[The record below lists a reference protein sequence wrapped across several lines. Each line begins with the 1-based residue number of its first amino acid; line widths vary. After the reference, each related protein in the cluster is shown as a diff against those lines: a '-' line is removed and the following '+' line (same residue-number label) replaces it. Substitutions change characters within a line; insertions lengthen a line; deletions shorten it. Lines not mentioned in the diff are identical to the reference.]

1 MRLSK
6 FIASS
11 GLTSR
16 RKAEEL
22 IREGKVRVNGRIVR
36 NIVAHIDPIRDV
48 VEVEG
53 KRLKREKPVYIALY
67 KPRGY
72 LTAPRDPYGRPLVKE
87 LLKDLKVRV
96 FPVGRLDFDSEGLL
110 LLTNDGEL
118 SQRLTH
124 PGYGVEK
131 EYLVELDREPDDDIY
146 SLLLGIETKDGKMK
160 AEYIEK
166 KGKNRIKVILKEGK
180 KREIRRMLGHLG
192 YRVKRLVRIREGPVK
207 LGKLKPG
214 EYRELT
220 PEEIERLKEEVGLE

>member
-11 GLTSR
+11 GITSR

-22 IREGKVRVNGRIVR
+22 IKEGKVRVNGRIVR
-36 NIVAHIDPIRDV
+36 NIVMHIDPIRDV

-53 KRLKREKPVYIALY
+53 KKLKKEKSKYIALY

-72 LTAPRDPYGRPLVKE
+72 LTASYDPYGRPLVKE
-87 LLKDLKVRV
+87 LIKDIKTRL
-96 FPVGRLDFDSEGLL
+96 FPIGRLDFDSEGLL
-110 LLTNDGEL
+110 LFTNDGEL

-124 PGYGVEK
+124 PRYGIEK
-131 EYLVELDREPDDDIY
+131 EYIVELDKEPGDDIY
-146 SLLLGIETKDGKMK
+146 SLLLGIETKDGKLK

-166 KGKNRIKVILKEGK
+166 KGKRRIKVILKEGK

-192 YRVKRLVRIREGPVK
+192 YGVKKLIRIREGPIR
-207 LGKLKPG
+207 LGRLKPG

-220 PEEIERLKEEVGLE
+220 QKEVEKLKEMVGLQ

>member
-53 KRLKREKPVYIALY
+53 KKLKREKPVYIALY

-124 PGYGVEK
+124 PRYGVEK

-180 KREIRRMLGHLG
+180 KREIRRML
-192 YRVKRLVRIREGPVK
+192 
-207 LGKLKPG
+207 
-214 EYRELT
+214 
-220 PEEIERLKEEVGLE
+220 